1 MSAGSDIMS
10 LDFLEREMKRKHIL
24 LLGAAMTAVL
34 LGSSSGLAAS
44 LTIGGD
50 GGLVSVDSGSGSG
63 SSGGGISVGAG
74 RGDSL
79 VDVQSGGS
87 GGSGG
92 DLLGG
97 HPTLG
102 AGAGEDDQVILD
114 LFGGGE
120 NGTADAQVD
129 LGLGGSGS
137 DARATLFPSGGS
149 DEDVAVVIDL
159 FGPSAGGGG
168 GGNGGGDVDDTPT
181 GSVDGGSSGGGLFA
195 GQGRQDCFAP
205 DAQQIAHLLQR
216 SGGRLNL
223 AGANTVRVVPVT
235 LCPAA
240 RADVAA
246 ALAANGRVSTLR
258 SDIAANAQLV
268 AALRPSYDP
277 TDVLATAK
285 SGSTLTLYVF

>member
-1 MSAGSDIMS
+1 MN
-10 LDFLEREMKRKHIL
+10 RTHIL
-24 LLGAAMTAVL
+24 LASVAMTAAML
-34 LGSSSGLAAS
+34 STSPSLAAS
-44 LTIGGD
+44 IKIGGSD
-50 GGLVSVDSGSGSG
+50 GLVSVDSGSGSG
-63 SSGGGISVGAG
+63 SGSSGGGLSVGVG
-74 RGDSL
+74 RDDSL

-87 GGSGG
+87 GDSGG
-92 DLLGG
+92 GGLLGG

-102 AGAGEDDQVILD
+102 VGAGEEDQVILD

-137 DARATLFPSGGS
+137 DVRATLFPQGGS
-149 DEDVAVVIDL
+149 AEDVAVVIDL
-159 FGPSAGGGG
+159 FGPSAGGG
-168 GGNGGGDVDDTPT
+168 NGGGGGDDVDDTPT
-181 GSVDGGSSGGGLFA
+181 GSVDDGSSGGGLFA
-195 GQGRQDCFAP
+195 SQGRQDCFSP

-223 AGANTVRVVPVT
+223 AGADTVRVVPVT

-246 ALAANGRVSTLR
+246 ALASNGRVSTLR
-258 SDIAANAQLV
+258 ADIAANAQLV
-268 AALRPSYDP
+268 AALSPSYDP

>member
-1 MSAGSDIMS
+1 MN
-10 LDFLEREMKRKHIL
+10 RTHIIL
-24 LLGAAMTAVL
+24 ATVAMTAAL
-34 LGSSSGLAAS
+34 LSSTAGVAAS
-44 LTIGGD
+44 IKIGGND
-50 GGLVSVDSGSGSG
+50 GLVSVDSGSGSG
-63 SSGGGISVGAG
+63 SSGGGLSVGVG
-74 RGDSL
+74 RDDSL
-79 VDVQSGGS
+79 IDVQSGGS
-87 GGSGG
+87 GGSDGG
-92 DLLGG
+92 LLGG

-102 AGAGEDDQVILD
+102 VGAGEEDQVIID

-129 LGLGGSGS
+129 LGLGGPGS
-137 DARATLFPSGGS
+137 DIRATLFPDGGS

-168 GGNGGGDVDDTPT
+168 GNGGGDDVDDTPT
-181 GSVDGGSSGGGLFA
+181 GSVDDGSSGGGLLA

-216 SGGRLNL
+216 SGGPLNL
-223 AGANTVRVVPVT
+223 AGAETVRIVPVT

-246 ALAANGRVSTLR
+246 ALAANGRVSALR
-258 SDIAANAQLV
+258 ADIAANAQLV
-268 AALRPSYDP
+268 AALSPSYAP